1 MRGRRAW
8 PDYDEVIATM
18 VDGAYDTSGWVD
30 HIELDQML
38 TRFQELRAG
47 RRMKILV
54 DL

>member
-1 MRGRRAW
+1 
-8 PDYDEVIATM
+8 M
-18 VDGAYDTSGWVD
+18 VDVAYDTSGCVD

-38 TRFQELRAG
+38 TGFEEARAG